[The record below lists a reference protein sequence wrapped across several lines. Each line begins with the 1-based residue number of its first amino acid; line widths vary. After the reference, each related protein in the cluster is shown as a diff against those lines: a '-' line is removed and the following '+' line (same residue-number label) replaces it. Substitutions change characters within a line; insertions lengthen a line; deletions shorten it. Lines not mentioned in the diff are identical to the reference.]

1 MVSIRRRNELTKS
14 RTKANCS
21 WNEKK
26 NAYVRVLDELDG
38 GLEVLTEIDVLP
50 FDVLALVLV
59 LFQDEHVVV
68 EELLQLLVCV
78 VDAQLL
84 KAVNLFFFVCIVWAE
99 MKLILG

>member
-1 MVSIRRRNELTKS
+1 MGDKRVKQIP
-14 RTKANCS
+14 NCS
-21 WNEKK
+21 WDEETKK
-26 NAYVRVLDELDG
+26 KYAYVGILDELDG

-68 EELLQLLVCV
+68 EELLQLLVRV

-84 KAVNLFFFVCIVWAE
+84 KAVHLVFFCLFLDRVGGRSEIDF
-99 MKLILG
+99 